1 MLFSNRDLKK
11 LLLPLIAEQILMSLM
26 GTADAMMGP
35 TWELPRFPPSHWWT
49 PSTR

>member
-26 GTADAMMGP
+26 GTADAMMVSNVGAAA
-35 TWELPRFPPSHWWT
+35 LSAV
-49 PSTR
+49 